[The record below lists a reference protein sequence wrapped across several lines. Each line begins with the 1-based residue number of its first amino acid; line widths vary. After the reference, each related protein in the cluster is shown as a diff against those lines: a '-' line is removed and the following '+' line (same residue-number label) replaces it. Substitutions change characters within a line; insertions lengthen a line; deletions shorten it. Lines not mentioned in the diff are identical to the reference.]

1 MDDQF
6 KKDAPTNAIAL
17 RSKEEARALA
27 RSLFGDAP
35 PNRMRFVCVSCGW
48 DKTLEFEDAEVAA
61 LGGDVSEYSGPCG
74 NCKSM
79 MLVPHGSVLAGTNIE
94 EMAQKNFY
102 KQVDE
107 ASDMVLDK
115 VEQRIVDMM
124 SGGGAASAAPR
135 PKPAGGRP
143 SIDDLPDEKDVQF
156 GGKK

>member
-1 MDDQF
+1 MDDRF
-6 KKDAPTNAIAL
+6 KNDAPTTGIVIRN
-17 RSKEEARALA
+17 KEEARALA
-27 RSLFGDAP
+27 RSLFGDTP

-61 LGGDVSEYSGPCG
+61 LGGDVSEYSGPCA
-74 NCKSM
+74 NCKTM

-115 VEQRIVDMM
+115 VEQRITDLM
-124 SGGGAASAAPR
+124 GGGSAASAPR
-135 PKPAGGRP
+135 PKAP
-143 SIDDLPDEKDVQF
+143 SGKPSVDDLPDEKDVQL

>member
-1 MDDQF
+1 MDDKF
-6 KKDAPTNAIAL
+6 KTDAPTNALTL
-17 RSKEEARALA
+17 RTKEEARALA

-35 PNRMRFVCVSCGW
+35 PNRMRFVCVGCGW
-48 DKTLEFEDAEVAA
+48 DKTLEFDDAEIAA
-61 LGGDVSEYSGPCG
+61 LGGDVTEYSGPFGKCG
-74 NCKSM
+74 TM

-115 VEQRIVDMM
+115 VEQRIADLM
-124 SGGGAASAAPR
+124 GGGGVAR
-135 PKPAGGRP
+135 PKTAPGKP
-143 SIDDLPDEKDVQF
+143 SIEDLPDEKDVQF

>member
-1 MDDQF
+1 MDDRF
-6 KKDAPTNAIAL
+6 KNDAPTTGIVIRN
-17 RSKEEARALA
+17 KEEARALA
-27 RSLFGDAP
+27 RSLFGDTP

-61 LGGDVSEYSGPCG
+61 LGGDVSEYSGPCA
-74 NCKSM
+74 NCKTM
-79 MLVPHGSVLAGTNIE
+79 RLVPHGSVLAGTNIE

-115 VEQRIVDMM
+115 VEQRITDLM
-124 SGGGAASAAPR
+124 GGGSAASAPR
-135 PKPAGGRP
+135 PKAP
-143 SIDDLPDEKDVQF
+143 SGKPSVDDLPDEKDVQL

>member
-1 MDDQF
+1 MDDRF
-6 KKDAPTNAIAL
+6 KNDAPTNAIAI

-27 RSLFGDAP
+27 RSLFGDTP

-48 DKTLEFEDAEVAA
+48 DKTLEFEAAEVAA
-61 LGGDVSEYSGPCG
+61 LGGDISEYSGPCG
-74 NCKSM
+74 NCKTM

-115 VEQRIVDMM
+115 VEQRIVDLMG
-124 SGGGAASAAPR
+124 GGGAASAPR
-135 PKPAGGRP
+135 PKAPSGKP
-143 SIDDLPDEKDVQF
+143 SIDDLPDEKDVQL